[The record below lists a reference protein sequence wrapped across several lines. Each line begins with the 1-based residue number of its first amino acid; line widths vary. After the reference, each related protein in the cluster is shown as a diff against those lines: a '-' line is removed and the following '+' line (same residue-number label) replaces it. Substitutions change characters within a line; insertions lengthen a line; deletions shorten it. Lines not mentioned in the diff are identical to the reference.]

1 MLLTSG
7 TSIGRY
13 QIVEWIGAGGMGEV
27 YRARD
32 TRLDRDVAVKLIP
45 EALAG
50 DASRVRRFE
59 DEARAAGQLNHPNIL
74 SVYDVGVH
82 GGRPYIVSELLE
94 GRSLRDALSDGA
106 LPWRKAVQCAREVAE
121 GLAAA
126 HDRRIVH
133 RDVKPDNVFLTHDG
147 RVKILDFGIAK
158 LTADEPS
165 VPSRSVTDTAAGSV
179 IGTAAYMSPEQIRGE
194 LLDGRSDL
202 FSVGAILYEMLAG
215 RPAFA
220 RATPAETMAAVL
232 KDGPEL
238 PDDVAPGLA
247 RIVSRCLEKMP
258 ESRFQSARDLAF
270 GLDMLSDTG
279 GVAAPR
285 AASSAPG
292 RSRVTLAVA
301 ATVLG
306 AVAITAV
313 WSTWGRTSDPPD
325 PFADAKFT
333 TLTDWEGTE
342 ALAEISPDG
351 KFVVFLAD
359 KEGQF
364 DIWLTQVGASEPR
377 NLTKEIPP
385 MSAPGAVLRN
395 FGFSGD
401 GEEIWFS
408 VSGRPGDRKM
418 LMPMLGGMP
427 RPFLGEHDVTP
438 SWSPDGSRVVYF
450 NNTDGGGDPMF
461 VADRSGAD
469 ARQIL
474 PPEKGV
480 LHNHNPV
487 WSPDGKWIYFVR
499 GVEPTTRMDLWRI
512 PSVGGAPE
520 RLTDQQSALNY
531 LAAVDPRTLAYVARS
546 DDRSGPW
553 LWALEINTKIARR
566 VSTGLDE
573 YTSISASRDGR
584 RMVATIARPS
594 SSLWTVPIQEPP
606 AEDDAV
612 VRHAVTATAPRA
624 AAPRVGRDALLYL
637 SARGADVGLWRF
649 QDGRALEIWRGQ
661 ERALSEPP
669 AVSVNGEI
677 ALAVQKGETR
687 HLIVMAADGS
697 NVRSVAPSLAIEG
710 TPGAG
715 AIDWSPNGKWIVAGG
730 RDASG
735 PGLFK
740 VALDGTPPIKLVE
753 GHAVNPVWS
762 PLGNL
767 IVYAGAFVNGQVP
780 LLGVSPD
787 RVPVRLPDLRA
798 REGGYRFLPN
808 GSGIVFLPLIRSL
821 DFWLMDVA
829 TGQQHQLTR
838 LTDHGRL
845 QTFDITPDGKQ
856 IVFDRLQ
863 ENSDIVLI
871 ERPQ

>member
-1 MLLTSG
+1 MPISTG

-82 GGRPYIVSELLE
+82 SGRPYIVSELLE
-94 GRSLRDALSDGA
+94 GRSLRDALREGP
-106 LPWRKAVQCAREVAE
+106 LPWRKSVQCAREVAE

-133 RDVKPDNVFLTHDG
+133 RDVKPDNVFLTNDG

-158 LTADEPS
+158 LTVDEPS
-165 VPSRSVTDTAAGSV
+165 LPSRSVTDTAAGSV

-194 LLDGRSDL
+194 VLDARSDL
-202 FSVGAILYEMLAG
+202 FSVGAILFEMLAG

-232 KDGPEL
+232 KEGPEL
-238 PDDVAPGLA
+238 PNDVSPGLA
-247 RIVSRCLEKMP
+247 RIVSRCLEKVP

-270 GLDMLSDTG
+270 GLDVLSDTG
-279 GVAAPR
+279 RIAAPR
-285 AASSAPG
+285 VTAADV
-292 RSRVTLAVA
+292 RHSRMALLVA
-301 ATVLG
+301 ATVIG
-306 AVAITAV
+306 AIAATAA
-313 WSTWGRTSDPPD
+313 WLWRSDVHD
-325 PFADAKFT
+325 PFMNATFT
-333 TLTDWEGTE
+333 PLTDWDGTE

-351 KFVVFLAD
+351 RFVAFLAD
-359 KEGQF
+359 RDGQF
-364 DIWLTQVGASEPR
+364 DIWLTQVGTNEFR
-377 NLTKEIPP
+377 NLTSEIPP
-385 MSAPGAVLRN
+385 MSAPGVVLRN

-401 GEEIWFS
+401 GAEIWFS

-418 LMPMLGGMP
+418 LMPLLGGTP
-427 RPFLGEHDVTP
+427 RPFLGEGDVTP

-450 NNTDGGGDPMF
+450 NNKAGGGDPIF
-461 VADRSGAD
+461 VADRSGGD
-469 ARQIL
+469 AHQIL

-480 LHNHNPV
+480 QHNHNPG

-499 GVEPTTRMDLWRI
+499 GVEPTTRMDLWRL
-512 PSVGGAPE
+512 PSIGGAPE

-531 LAAVDPRTLAYVARS
+531 FAAIDPQTVAYLSRS
-546 DDRSGPW
+546 DDRSGPR
-553 LWALEINTKIARR
+553 LWALDVNTKVARR
-566 VSTGLDE
+566 VSTGLE
-573 YTSISASRDGR
+573 QYTSISRNRDGR
-584 RMVATIARPS
+584 RIVATIARPS
-594 SSLWTVPIQEPP
+594 STLWTVPIQERP
-606 AEDDAV
+606 AEDGAV
-612 VRHAVTATAPRA
+612 VRHAVTAPRA

-637 SARGADVGLWRF
+637 STRGADVGLWRF
-649 QDGRALEIWRGQ
+649 QNGRVLEIWRGQ
-661 ERALSEPP
+661 EGALSEPP
-669 AVSVNGEI
+669 AVSPNGGEI
-677 ALAVQKGETR
+677 ALAVRKGQTR
-687 HLIVMAADGS
+687 YLTVMAADGS
-697 NVRSVAPSLAIEG
+697 NVRSVAPSLAIDG
-710 TPGAG
+710 APGAG
-715 AIDWSPNGKWIVAGG
+715 AIDWSPDGKWIVTGG
-730 RDASG
+730 RDALG

-740 VALDGTPPIKLVE
+740 IALDGTPPIKLVD
-753 GHAVNPVWS
+753 GQAVNPVWS
-762 PLGNL
+762 PVDDL
-767 IVYAGAFVNGQVP
+767 IVYAGAFVDGQVP
-780 LLGVSPD
+780 LLGVRPD
-787 RVPVRLPDLRA
+787 GTPARLPALRT
-798 REGGYRFLPN
+798 REGGYRFLPD

-829 TGQQHQLTR
+829 TGRQRQLTR

-856 IVFDRLQ
+856 IVFDRVQ